1 MRIIAILMHIA
12 VICILSFV
20 FFKGG
25 APDKATDWA
34 WRGLFLFLPFI
45 NLYLLFANKKI
56 EKPKK
61 A

>member
-12 VICILSFV
+12 VICVLSFV

-25 APDKATDWA
+25 APDRAIDWA
-34 WRGLFLFLPFI
+34 WRALFLILPFI
-45 NLYLLFANKKI
+45 NLYVLFKNKK
-56 EKPKK
+56 